1 MAGLR
6 HTLREPLLKTL
17 SGFLGASERSEVMF
31 SEGLKYG
38 DDFEHLAS
46 SAASTLPKHL
56 AQEV

>member
-17 SGFLGASERSEVMF
+17 SGFLGASEVMF